1 MGHTTYIRMSEKKT
15 RREWMKHLAMAGGV
29 ILLGAVGYKRKD
41 AEELLRRGKDRF
53 SDLFARGKEAVNPDK
68 EVFYDDEPIPNEAE
82 YLSFLA
88 GLGLRYISPREIVRP
103 HKNYRKGV
111 RNNIPPKSLWENIGP
126 TLVLADTL
134 RNELGVKVT
143 LLSVYRSRAYNNAV
157 GGASRS
163 QHMLNKAVDLMF
175 DCPADEAFAAAK
187 RLRREGAFKG
197 GIGWYPSFI
206 HVDTRGHDATW
217 GKEV

>member
-1 MGHTTYIRMSEKKT
+1 MSEKKT

-29 ILLGAVGYKRKD
+29 ILMGAAGYKRKD
-41 AEELLRRGKDRF
+41 AEGLLRRGKNRMDGLLTR
-53 SDLFARGKEAVNPDK
+53 RKEGGDSH
-68 EVFYDDEPIPNEAE
+68 EEEYYDNESIPNEAE

-143 LLSVYRSRAYNNAV
+143 LLSVYRSRAYNNVV

-163 QHMLNKAVDLMF
+163 QHMLNKAVDLKF
-175 DCPADEAFAAAK
+175 DCPSEEAFALAE
-187 RLRREGAFKG
+187 RLRSEGVFKG
-197 GIGWYPSFI
+197 GIGWYPGFI

-217 GKEV
+217 GKEA